1 MTESVSA
8 TTPFLTK
15 CEILGELWLGYKN
28 DKQFTDFIEYNDLG
42 LPLAYAIANNIVE
55 AKPLAEKFINE
66 SFDLLLD
73 GLNVNDIGYTSLAE
87 MFEQDEINNTIED
100 D

>member
-55 AKPLAEKFINE
+55 AKPLAERFINE

-73 GLNVNDIGYTSLAE
+73 GLGLT
-87 MFEQDEINNTIED
+87 DEVSWTDLTQMLTWIEED
-100 D
+100 EEE

>member
-15 CEILGELWLGYKN
+15 CEILAELWLDYKS
-28 DKQFTDFIEYNDLG
+28 DKQFADFIEYNDLG
-42 LPLAYAIANNIVE
+42 LPIAYAIANGIVE
-55 AKPLAEKFINE
+55 SKPMAEKFINE

-73 GLNVNDIGYTSLAE
+73 GLGLVDDVSWKDLTQMLTWIE
-87 MFEQDEINNTIED
+87 EDEDQEG
-100 D
+100 